1 MRDDDAAEQVSGFIT
16 NRPLQWK
23 PKAVSNLDPE
33 DEESDPKVKSDVN
46 EDLNFDLDDLL
57 TDLRSELKG
66 LKCGEEH
73 LLGEIHR
80 ELDGLEK
87 ATGGKDFVRS
97 FDQAVARLNT
107 EVHSFES
114 DAKSLA
120 GNLKNVSVLAENI
133 SSRVAVLDQAHLRTC
148 AEGVQVAMRSEEWDE
163 AAQHIHR
170 FFALDNA
177 VFKMSEQQSD
187 VKDSGQSMKSCY
199 DVLRQ
204 SAADLKQII
213 EGKFDEAL
221 AANDVASMERF
232 FKLFPLIN
240 EHSSGLKR
248 FGNYLCAKI
257 EKLGEDNF
265 KILQAGGTD
274 DKRKNVI
281 YADSL
286 TMIFE
291 GIARIIELHQPLID
305 SFYGP
310 DKLLTLI
317 EIIQVECDK
326 QTVRL
331 INAFIQKRQLD
342 YKAKLVDG
350 YVRSGVASEKMDAL
364 ELDVLLSEITLMHTR
379 SELYWRFLRRRL
391 CEAPARPL
399 SENAGDRHRTTSTS
413 PKPGS
418 GPTTPTSENLPEVEV
433 FEDEFYESPEQRRQ
447 DQERIKQQKE
457 ERAKKLDVLLHRT
470 SLSLKMQEIL
480 GKYVLMEHYYMIESV
495 KKAIEMDDVEEGSLT
510 STLLDDV
517 FFIVR
522 KSIRRSISSA
532 SVDCVCAMLNNG
544 VTLLEMEFIKH
555 VNAPIRA
562 GYPSVGWTAEAY
574 QTAQTAYNVIQH
586 GKTVAEAG
594 PEKQRSAFLVALNNL
609 RASVEC
615 VNSLKAGLS
624 EDFSRHLNQISATEK
639 GKLENSVSQMDDL
652 CKKLEHHA
660 NLGVGK
666 LCEAS
671 FRNKIKIN
679 AELYLDVSHNI
690 SEEELTEYE
699 AADPF
704 MENFIAQLDKQIAHF
719 ENLLITENYQ
729 VLLNAIASEAV
740 HQFERVI
747 FKCVF
752 NRLGGLQLDKEYR
765 QLTNYLTSIVGW
777 SVREKCL
784 RLSQIVGTLNSETIE
799 EAIEFLQQQQI
810 SGVLS
815 LNEVKKVLLLRI
827 DFPRDKAKN
836 VKL

>member
-1 MRDDDAAEQVSGFIT
+1 MHDDDAPEQVSGFIM

-33 DEESDPKVKSDVN
+33 DEDLNAKVKSEVN
-46 EDLNFDLDDLL
+46 EELNFDLDDLL
-57 TDLRSELKG
+57 ADLRSDLKG
-66 LKCGEEH
+66 LKCGEEQ

-133 SSRVAVLDQAHLRTC
+133 SSRVAVLDQARGRVVECLQRVGDLRDLRTC

-350 YVRSGVASEKMDAL
+350 YVRSGAAAEKMDAL

-391 CEAPARPL
+391 GEAP
-399 SENAGDRHRTTSTS
+399 
-413 PKPGS
+413 
-418 GPTTPTSENLPEVEV
+418 VEV
-433 FEDEFYESPEQRRQ
+433 FEDEFYDSPEQRRQ

-480 GKYVLMEHYYMIESV
+480 GKYVLMEQYYMIESV

-666 LCEAS
+666 LCEAA
-671 FRNKIKIN
+671 FRNKIKTS
-679 AELYLDVSHNI
+679 AEVYLDVSHNI

-810 SGVLS
+810 GGVLS
-815 LNEVKKVLLLRI
+815 LNEVKKVLLLRV
-827 DFPRDKAKN
+827 DFPRDKAKS